1 MFKKTGIMV
10 ILLKLFFI
18 GKTQRN
24 IELNLV
30 FGQIGSVSALSL
42 TLPKLHGR
50 KRIVADKFLY
60 IIDYTVFVAV
70 FVFIK
75 ALFAD
80 LIAKNEFYSR
90 IYNRLP

>member
-1 MFKKTGIMV
+1 MV

-42 TLPKLHGR
+42 ALPKLHGR

-75 ALFAD
+75 ALFAG